1 MNYKETVEYLYSL
14 LPNYQNQGATAL
26 NYKLDKVSEF
36 LEELGNPHHK
46 FKSIHVGGTNGKGT
60 TSYILASVLSESGY
74 NVGLYTSPHLKSFR
88 ERIKVNG
95 QETEEDYIVQFVQQH
110 NDLIQSLKPSF
121 FEITVVM
128 AFNYFAQREVDFAVI
143 EVGLG
148 GRFDATNVI
157 SPELSVITNISLDHQ
172 EYLGDTV
179 SKIAFEKAGIIKPNK
194 PVVIGEYNELSFP
207 VFQQLALE
215 NNSKLIRGFETELP
229 KELVSEWDVD
239 YVLLNKR
246 TAFTALEVL
255 KSTVSVNYA
264 ALENGFLNYEKLWG
278 LKGRWQ
284 KLGTDPLMVC
294 DTGHNEGGVQLLNNR
309 LRNLTYQDLYIVWG
323 MVEEKDV
330 GKVLSLLPKDA
341 HYVFTQANNPRA
353 MKAEFLFDKAKT
365 QGLNGELVPNV
376 NEAISLVKKKAS
388 EDDFILVGG
397 STFVV
402 AEIEGL

>member
-365 QGLNGELVPNV
+365 RGLNGELVPNV